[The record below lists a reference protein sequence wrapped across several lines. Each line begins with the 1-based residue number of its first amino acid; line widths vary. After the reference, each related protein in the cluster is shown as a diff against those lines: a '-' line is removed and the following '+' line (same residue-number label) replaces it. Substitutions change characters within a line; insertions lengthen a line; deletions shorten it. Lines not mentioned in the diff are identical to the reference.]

1 MHIHMYLNHYIVK
14 CTKDNKQLVFLAE
27 KKFSSFPLQILFEI
41 FVRWQGAVVC
51 GAPFYYYDYTLLEWV
66 MLLWSDSHLWLF
78 GLECEQPEGAPALK
92 YSNPSLCPTFWR
104 NFQTLKKIVKCLY
117 FSFSFTILINN
128 TFQQQIILFWKYFS
142 WNYLFL
148 LMISNHLELAIP
160 LNLTKNSWNSLLF
173 CCCIHLD
180 GVVVVVIVM
189 L

>member
-1 MHIHMYLNHYIVK
+1 MIIIIGIVK
-14 CTKDNKQLVFLAE
+14 LKTWHFTIFFKNIWF
-27 KKFSSFPLQILFEI
+27 FEMDI
-41 FVRWQGAVVC
+41 NWNRNFWGRNAMVW
-51 GAPFYYYDYTLLEWV
+51 GAPFYYNYSLLEWV

-92 YSNPSLCPTFWR
+92 SSNPSLCPTFWR
-104 NFQTLKKIVKCLY
+104 NFQTLKKIVKCLN
-117 FSFSFTILINN
+117 SIFSFTILINN

-180 GVVVVVIVM
+180 AGGGGVPV
-189 L
+189 LCAPL

>member
-1 MHIHMYLNHYIVK
+1 MGW
-14 CTKDNKQLVFLAE
+14 E
-27 KKFSSFPLQILFEI
+27 
-41 FVRWQGAVVC
+41 GAVVC

-92 YSNPSLCPTFWR
+92 NSNPSLCPTFWR

-148 LMISNHLELAIP
+148 LMISNRLELAIP
-160 LNLTKNSWNSLLF
+160 LNLTQNSWNSLLF

-180 GVVVVVIVM
+180 AGGGGVPV
-189 L
+189 LCAPL